1 MCTGTVV
8 RDIRSVPVEAPAS
21 GTALYVIKLEEKFK
35 FVDVYFDRENSRKYF
50 RRSFFVHRY
59 GER

>member
-21 GTALYVIKLEEKFK
+21 GTALYVIKLLKKINF
-35 FVDVYFDRENSRKYF
+35 FGVYFDRENSRKRF
-50 RRSFFVHRY
+50 SAVNFCAQAQ
-59 GER
+59 